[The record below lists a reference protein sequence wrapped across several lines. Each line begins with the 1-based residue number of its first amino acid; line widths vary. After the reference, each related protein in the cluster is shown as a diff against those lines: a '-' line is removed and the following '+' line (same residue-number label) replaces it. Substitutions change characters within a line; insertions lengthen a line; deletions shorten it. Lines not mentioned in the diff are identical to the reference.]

1 MRKALTVLAVGSA
14 LLLMPSCGSSHRSFV
29 RFVHA
34 SPNAGNIDIT
44 LNGNKILSG
53 VTYGTGSNYFT
64 EAPGTTISLK
74 ITKSSDAT
82 SILLDT
88 KIGLVDKSYYT
99 IAAVGQIADS
109 TVNPPIPSTFTIL
122 QTADD
127 HTAPVSTDVK
137 IRVLQLDPLYH
148 VIPGDSGP
156 VDAYVTPPINTLNGT
171 NADFTDVTFQS
182 TPGWVSVKVPTDGNL
197 RIRAVPAASTGNTDP
212 DHTLI
217 QGWDSQ
223 TVLFKTG
230 QVRTYVLLDNPAG
243 TPFPEQSIF
252 LNDLN

>member
-1 MRKALTVLAVGSA
+1 MRKALTVLVLGST
-14 LLLMPSCGSSHRSFV
+14 LLLMPSCGGSSRRSFV
-29 RFVHA
+29 RIV
-34 SPNAGNIDIT
+34 NAAPDAGALDVTI
-44 LNGNKILSG
+44 NGNKILTG
-53 VTYGTGSNYFT
+53 MAYATGSNYFT

-74 ITKSSDAT
+74 IANSAGT
-82 SILLDT
+82 LLDT
-88 KIGLVDKSYYT
+88 KIGLTDKVYYT
-99 IAAVGQIADS
+99 IAAVGLTAA
-109 TVNPPIPSTFTIL
+109 PSTFTIL

-156 VDAYVTPPINTLNGT
+156 VDAYITPPINTLNGT
-171 NADFTDVTFQS
+171 NADFTDVAFQS

-223 TVLFKTG
+223 TVLFKAG

>member
-1 MRKALTVLAVGSA
+1 VRKALTVLMLGST
-14 LLLMPSCGSSHRSFV
+14 LLLMPSCGGSSRRSFV
-29 RFVHA
+29 RIV
-34 SPNAGNIDIT
+34 NAAPDAGALDVTI
-44 LNGNKILSG
+44 NGNKILTG
-53 VTYGTGSNYFT
+53 MAYATGSNYFT

-74 ITKSSDAT
+74 IANSAGT
-82 SILLDT
+82 LLDT
-88 KIGLVDKSYYT
+88 KIGLTDKVYYT
-99 IAAVGQIADS
+99 IAAVGLTA
-109 TVNPPIPSTFTIL
+109 TPSTFTIL

-148 VIPGDSGP
+148 VISGDPGP
-156 VDAYVTPPINTLNGT
+156 IDAYITPFGSSLNGT
-171 NADFTDVTFQS
+171 NADFMDVTFQS

-197 RIRAVPAASTGNTDP
+197 EIRAVPAASTGNTDP

-223 TVLFKTG
+223 KVLFKAG

>member
-1 MRKALTVLAVGSA
+1 VRKALTVLVLGST
-14 LLLMPSCGSSHRSFV
+14 LLLMPSCGGSSRRSFV
-29 RFVHA
+29 RIV
-34 SPNAGNIDIT
+34 NAAPDAGALDVTI
-44 LNGNKILSG
+44 NGNKILTG
-53 VTYGTGSNYFT
+53 MAYATGSNYFT

-74 ITKSSDAT
+74 IANSAGT
-82 SILLDT
+82 LLDT
-88 KIGLVDKSYYT
+88 KIGLTDKVYYT
-99 IAAVGQIADS
+99 IAAVGLTAA
-109 TVNPPIPSTFTIL
+109 PSTFTIL

-148 VIPGDSGP
+148 VISGDPGP
-156 VDAYVTPPINTLNGT
+156 IDAYITPFGSSLNGT
-171 NADFTDVTFQS
+171 NADFMDVTFQA

-197 RIRAVPAASTGNTDP
+197 EIRAVPAASTGNTDP

-223 TVLFKTG
+223 KVLFKAG

>member
-1 MRKALTVLAVGSA
+1 VRKALTVLVLGSA
-14 LLLMPSCGSSHRSFV
+14 LLLLPSCGGSSRRSFV
-29 RFVHA
+29 RIV
-34 SPNAGNIDIT
+34 NAAPDAGALDIT
-44 LNGNKILSG
+44 LNGNKILTG
-53 VTYGTGSNYFT
+53 MAYATGSNYFT

-74 ITKSSDAT
+74 IANSSGT
-82 SILLDT
+82 LLDT

-148 VIPGDSGP
+148 VVSGDSGP
-156 VDAYVTPPINTLNGT
+156 IDAYITPPTNTLNGT

-197 RIRAVPAASTGNTDP
+197 RIRAVPAASAGNTDP

-223 TVLFKTG
+223 TVLFKAG

>member
-1 MRKALTVLAVGSA
+1 VRKALTVLVLGST
-14 LLLMPSCGSSHRSFV
+14 LLLMPSCGGSSRRSFV
-29 RFVHA
+29 RIV
-34 SPNAGNIDIT
+34 NAAPDAGALDVTI
-44 LNGNKILSG
+44 NGNKILTG
-53 VTYGTGSNYFT
+53 MAYATGSNYFT

-74 ITKSSDAT
+74 IANSAGT
-82 SILLDT
+82 LLDT
-88 KIGLVDKSYYT
+88 KIGLTDKVYYT
-99 IAAVGQIADS
+99 IAAVGLTAA
-109 TVNPPIPSTFTIL
+109 PSTFTIL

-148 VIPGDSGP
+148 VISGDPGP
-156 VDAYVTPPINTLNGT
+156 IDAYITPFGSSLNGT
-171 NADFTDVTFQS
+171 NADFMDVTFQA

-197 RIRAVPAASTGNTDP
+197 EIRAVPAASTGNTDP

-223 TVLFKTG
+223 KVLFKAG

-243 TPFPEQSIF
+243 TPFPEQSIL

>member
-1 MRKALTVLAVGSA
+1 MRKALTVLMLGST
-14 LLLMPSCGSSHRSFV
+14 LLLMPSCGGSSRRSFV
-29 RFVHA
+29 RIV
-34 SPNAGNIDIT
+34 NAAPDAGALDVTI
-44 LNGNKILSG
+44 NGNKILTG
-53 VTYGTGSNYFT
+53 MAYATGSNYFT

-74 ITKSSDAT
+74 IANSAGT
-82 SILLDT
+82 LLDT
-88 KIGLVDKSYYT
+88 KIGLTDKVYYT
-99 IAAVGQIADS
+99 IAAVGLTAA
-109 TVNPPIPSTFTIL
+109 PSTFTIL

-137 IRVLQLDPLYH
+137 IRVLQLDPLFH
-148 VIPGDSGP
+148 VNAGDSGP
-156 VDAYVTPPINTLNGT
+156 VDAYITPPGSSLNGT
-171 NADFTDVTFQS
+171 NADFMDVTFQS
-182 TPGWVSVKVPTDGNL
+182 TPGWVSVKVPADGNL
-197 RIRAVPAASTGNTDP
+197 EIRAVPAASTGNTDP

-223 TVLFKTG
+223 TVLFKAG